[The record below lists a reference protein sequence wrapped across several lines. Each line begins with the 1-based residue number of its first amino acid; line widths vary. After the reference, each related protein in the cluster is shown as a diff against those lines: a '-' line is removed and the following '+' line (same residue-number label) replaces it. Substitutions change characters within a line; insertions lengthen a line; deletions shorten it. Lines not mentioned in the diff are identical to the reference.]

1 MEGNIHDNHTTLI
14 SFHSDHAGIF
24 ELSVNGGPI
33 ALVAE
38 SVGSVQ
44 ACVELTS
51 GILPSDITVSLE
63 TMDSSAIG
71 NI

>member
-1 MEGNIHDNHTTLI
+1 M
-14 SFHSDHAGIF
+14 
-24 ELSVNGGPI
+24 NGGTI

-38 SVGSVQ
+38 SVGSVR

-51 GILPSDITVSLE
+51 GVLPSDITVSLE

-71 NI
+71 NF